1 MAQPFFILKSE
12 KWTLH
17 LFSAAFSNV
26 FIFEEDEKDR
36 EKILKYFIPTITMHC
51 VVALLKKIVIFFWAT
66 TKNILILILW
76 NNI

>member
-1 MAQPFFILKSE
+1 MDII
-12 KWTLH
+12 H

-51 VVALLKKIVIFFWAT
+51 VVALLKKIVIFLAT